1 MNRCLIGRVSV
12 DPNLAAEIVKH
23 VEDSKT
29 AGADIKHANTRANQ
43 KKEKVIERND
53 MRPFKLE
60 YDKSEYVRNTNQA
73 QFNVEVHSIAP
84 PRYESVDK
92 HFFKKPGNI

>member
-1 MNRCLIGRVSV
+1 MGRVSV
-12 DPNLAAEIVKH
+12 DPAMAAEIMKL
-23 VEDSKT
+23 ELDNKSLSPEKKNIKT
-29 AGADIKHANTRANQ
+29 KDQ

-60 YDKSEYVRNTNQA
+60 YDKSDYVRNTNQA

-84 PRYESVDK
+84 PRYESMGK
-92 HFFKKPGNI
+92 HFLRNLEIFIA